1 MEIQRTNN
9 EIVIKVNSSVDVV
22 GLQRLIDFIS
32 YSEITSKKAVSQIDV
47 DQLASEI
54 NKGWWQKNKNN
65 YLKS

>member
-32 YSEITSKKAVSQIDV
+32 YSEITSKKR
-47 DQLASEI
+47 QLV
-54 NKGWWQKNKNN
+54 KVM
-65 YLKS
+65 

>member
-32 YSEITSKKAVSQIDV
+32 YSEITSKKAVSQSDV

>member
-32 YSEITSKKAVSQIDV
+32 YSEITSQTVVNQSDV

-65 YLKS
+65 YFKS

>member
-1 MEIQRTNN
+1 MEIQRTDN
-9 EIVIKVNSSVDVV
+9 EIVIKVNSAVDVI

-32 YSEITSKKAVSQIDV
+32 YSEITSKNVVSQSDV
-47 DQLASEI
+47 DQLASDI

>member
-32 YSEITSKKAVSQIDV
+32 YSEITSKKAVSQSDV

-65 YLKS
+65 YLKL